1 MADAILV
8 FETSNQLPNLI
19 FRFSASSKISFCSN
33 NSTLNV
39 IKYYKTIERWW
50 KGASR
55 RAVVS
60 DAVIGAVDNIFG
72 FGQRHGRGMRN
83 NVDWLERKIMVYEKD
98 EMNYK
103 ITAPLEFQRGFNLP
117 RYICWRLSSFWS

>member
-1 MADAILV
+1 M
-8 FETSNQLPNLI
+8 S
-19 FRFSASSKISFCSN
+19 
-33 NSTLNV
+33 LNV
-39 IKYYKTIERWW
+39 SNVGDRVSLT
-50 KGASR
+50 SC
-55 RAVVS
+55 AVNCVS

>member
-1 MADAILV
+1 MYYL
-8 FETSNQLPNLI
+8 
-19 FRFSASSKISFCSN
+19 
-33 NSTLNV
+33 TLC
-39 IKYYKTIERWW
+39 E
-50 KGASR
+50 GASR